1 MINQYGQVMD
11 RVVLQDQNEQAVRVE
26 VGHYAAGA
34 YYVRVDNGEAVPMV
48 KKFCLLYTSPSPRD
62 RQKSRMPSSA

>member
-1 MINQYGQVMD
+1 MTVSLKGYTTANGALEVINQYGQVMD

-26 VGHYAAGA
+26 VRHYAAGA

-48 KKFCLLYTSPSPRD
+48 KKFEKVR
-62 RQKSRMPSSA
+62 

>member
-11 RVVLQDQNEQAVRVE
+11 RVVLQDQNEQAVRIE
-26 VGHYAAGA
+26 VRHYAAGA

-48 KKFCLLYTSPSPRD
+48 KKFEKVR
-62 RQKSRMPSSA
+62 